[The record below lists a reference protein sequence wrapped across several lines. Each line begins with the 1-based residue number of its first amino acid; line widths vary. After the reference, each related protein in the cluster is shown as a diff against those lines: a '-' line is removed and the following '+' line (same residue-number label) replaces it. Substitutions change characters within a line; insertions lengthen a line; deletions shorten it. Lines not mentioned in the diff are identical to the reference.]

1 MMIAEGTAECALDAY
16 ARETLQRLPLA
27 DATLS
32 LWAYVLQPM
41 FLAQV
46 FAEYRGRSFEE
57 TLTFA
62 RFVDLIGDALVE
74 HKGSGRQSFS
84 RAQEQGTL
92 ATSSEAVYGKLRRVP
107 LSLSLGFFTEG
118 TARLRALLPPQHLAA
133 ELPASVA
140 ELTVVVGDGKTL
152 KRVAKRLLPARG
164 AAGKVYGGKLL
175 VAFLPSQG
183 VAVAMAA
190 DPDGERNECRLVPQV
205 VEQTRHVVNG
215 PRLWVL
221 DRQFCDLVQTARCS
235 EEGDHFL
242 IRYHKKVQFWP
253 VPAQPATVTQ
263 DAQGRCITEEWGWLG
278 AEANRSRRFVRRL
291 TLTRPGEEAIILVT
305 DLLDAGRTP
314 AADLLTVYLAR
325 WGIERVFQQITEVFA
340 LRRLIGSTPQA
351 TVFQAAFCLLLYN
364 MVQVMRGYIALAQ
377 PQPCRAEDVSAEQL
391 FYDVQ
396 RELTAV
402 RVLVPPPMMVAAYT
416 EARSQEEL
424 CQHLHGLLDSVWTP
438 RWRKAVN
445 TKPRPKAAKAKQSG
459 AHTSIHRLLY
469 AARQEHHTEAAVA

>member
-1 MMIAEGTAECALDAY
+1 VGTAESPLDDY

-32 LWAYVLQPM
+32 LWAYVLQPT

-46 FAEYRGRSFEE
+46 FAQYRGRSFED

-62 RFVDLIGDALVE
+62 RFVDLLGDALLE
-74 HKGSGRQSFS
+74 YEGSGRQSFT

-107 LSLSLGFFTEG
+107 LSLSEGFFTEG
-118 TARLRALLPPQHLAA
+118 TARLRELLPPQHLATA
-133 ELPASVA
+133 LPASVA
-140 ELTVVVGDGKTL
+140 ALTVIVGDGKTL

-205 VEQTRHVVNG
+205 VEQTRQVVSG

-235 EEGDHFL
+235 EGGDHFL
-242 IRYHKKVQFWP
+242 IRYHKKVQFCP
-253 VPAQPATVTQ
+253 DPTQPAAVTQ
-263 DAQGRCITEEWGWLG
+263 DAQGRRVYEEWGWLG
-278 AEANRSRRFVRRL
+278 AETNARRRVVRRL
-291 TLTRPGEEAIILVT
+291 TLTRPGDEAVILVT
-305 DLLDAGRTP
+305 DLLDAVRYP
-314 AADLLTVYLAR
+314 AADLLTVYLGR

-340 LRRLIGSTPQA
+340 LRRLSGSTPQA

-364 MVQVMRGYIALAQ
+364 MVQVLRSYIATAQ
-377 PQPCRAEDVSAEQL
+377 PQPCLAEEVSAEQL

-402 RVLVPPPMMVAAYT
+402 SVLVPPPMVVAAYT
-416 EARSQEEL
+416 EERSQEEL
-424 CQHLHGLLDSVWTP
+424 CRYLHALLDSLWTP

-445 TKPRPKAAKAKQSG
+445 TKPRPKVAKAKQSG
-459 AHTSIHRLLY
+459 AHTSMHRLLQ
-469 AARQEHHTEAAVA
+469 AARQQRRTETAAA

>member
-1 MMIAEGTAECALDAY
+1 MIAEGTAEQRVDAY

-32 LWAYVLQPM
+32 LWAYVLQPT

-46 FAEYRGRSFEE
+46 FAEHRGRSFEE
-57 TLTFA
+57 ALTFA
-62 RFVDLIGDALVE
+62 RFVDLMGDALVRHE
-74 HKGSGRQSFS
+74 GSGRQSFT
-84 RAQEQGTL
+84 RAREQGTL
-92 ATSSEAVYGKLRRVP
+92 GTSSEAVYGKWRRVP

-118 TARLRALLPPQHLAA
+118 TARLRALLPPQHLAT

-164 AAGKVYGGKLL
+164 AAGKVYGGKLS
-175 VAFLPSQG
+175 VAFLPSPG

-190 DPDGERNECRLVPQV
+190 DPDGERNECRLMPQV
-205 VEQTRHVVNG
+205 IEQTRHVVSG

-235 EEGDHFL
+235 EAGEHFL

-253 VPAQPATVTQ
+253 APTQPTTVTQ
-263 DAQGRCITEEWGWLG
+263 DAQGRHIEEEWGWLG
-278 AEANRSRRFVRRL
+278 AKFNRDRRFVRRL
-291 TLTRPGEEAIILVT
+291 TLTRPGDEAIILVT
-305 DLLDAGRTP
+305 DLLDAGQYP
-314 AADLLTVYLAR
+314 AADLLTVYRAR

-364 MVQVMRGYIALAQ
+364 MIQVLRGYIATTQ
-377 PQPCRAEDVSAEQL
+377 PQPCLAEALSSEQL
-391 FYDVQ
+391 FV
-396 RELTAV
+396 
-402 RVLVPPPMMVAAYT
+402 
-416 EARSQEEL
+416 
-424 CQHLHGLLDSVWTP
+424 
-438 RWRKAVN
+438 
-445 TKPRPKAAKAKQSG
+445 
-459 AHTSIHRLLY
+459 
-469 AARQEHHTEAAVA
+469 